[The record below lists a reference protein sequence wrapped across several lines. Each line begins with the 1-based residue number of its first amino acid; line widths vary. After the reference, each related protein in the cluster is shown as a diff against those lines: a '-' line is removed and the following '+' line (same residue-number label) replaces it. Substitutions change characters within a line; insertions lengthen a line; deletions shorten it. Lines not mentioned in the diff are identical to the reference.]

1 MVGTADNVLS
11 REVSP
16 IQSVL
21 YREVPPYT
29 PSLSHLTG
37 AGSTSS
43 PQEPPSGDRAGDG
56 AEHDLPHEK
65 WGKCLQVL
73 SLNNNKLQWLPD
85 YIGSLHSLMKLDLSK
100 YDVWSLSCLS
110 SHTRTHAHTHT
121 HARTHAR
128 THTHAHTCTHTHTHT
143 HYKYRRTV

>member
-21 YREVPPYT
+21 YREVPLYT
-29 PSLSHLTG
+29 PPLSHLTG

-100 YDVWSLSCLS
+100 YDVWSLSRLS
-110 SHTRTHAHTHT
+110 SHTRTHA
-121 HARTHAR
+121 R
-128 THTHAHTCTHTHTHT
+128 THAHTHTTNQT
-143 HYKYRRTV
+143 YCLVSAYLCSCVFVVLP